1 MERGLCREELATM
14 DPIRRTKIIERELV
28 QRMLRKSRRVL
39 EIWEEC
45 KRDWNQTLHVMTAY
59 AMGAPRNSRPFEE
72 LAGIVGYVTCLK
84 ERSSHRR
91 VEALLLGASGLLGDE
106 FFDDYIVGLQEEYDY
121 LASKYNLRTMS
132 KGSWCNVG
140 NFPAGG
146 PVVRIVQWAALV
158 AKEEFSMDAL
168 MAIKTPEDVAR
179 MFAVTTSD
187 YWQKR
192 FKIDGKMASSGNHL
206 GRDKMNML
214 AINLVVPMQFAYG
227 AVMGR
232 EALKMA
238 AMDLLERIPAERNR
252 LVSRWTGVGVPARSA
267 YDTQALI
274 ELSHKCDESR
284 CEECTLGKQRG
295 KASERKEL
303 KIES

>member
-1 MERGLCREELATM
+1 MCREELATM
-14 DPIRRTKIIERELV
+14 DPLRRTKIIERELV

-39 EIWEEC
+39 EIWEAC
-45 KRDWNQTLHVMTAY
+45 KRDWNQTLHIMTAY

-72 LAGIVGYVTCLK
+72 LAEIVTYVTCLK
-84 ERSSHRR
+84 ERNSHRR

-121 LASKYNLRTMS
+121 LSRKYNLRSMNR
-132 KGSWCNVG
+132 GAWCKAG
-140 NFPAGG
+140 NFPAGSS
-146 PVVRIVQWAALV
+146 VMRIVQWAALV
-158 AKEEFSMDAL
+158 AKDEFSMDAL
-168 MAIKTPEDVAR
+168 MEIKSVEAVES
-179 MFAVTTSD
+179 MFALTTSD

-192 FKIDGKMASSGNHL
+192 FKIDGKTASTGSHL

-227 AVMGR
+227 SVMGR
-232 EALKMA
+232 EELKMA

-252 LVSRWTGVGVPARSA
+252 LVSRWTGAGVPARSA

-274 ELSHKCDESR
+274 ELSHKCDEER
-284 CEECTLGKQRG
+284 CEECPLARWT
-295 KASERKEL
+295 RK
-303 KIES
+303 